1 MGFPGEPGT
10 DSEAAGKLKLPWQ
23 ASEPA
28 RKSTPMLAALAL
40 AVVLWVVVQMEQP
53 ERRAFDGVPV
63 RVQLS
68 DPQWAVAGTPTPA
81 SATVRL
87 AGTARQLLRL
97 AGNQPSIMVPVDA
110 VGSADTSLVIDRNW
124 VRLQGIEGV
133 VVEAVEPAAVAIA
146 FEPMVAVEVPVAPTI
161 VGSLRDEFTLAT
173 QPTADPPSIRVIGPA
188 SRVAELQTIHLD
200 PVDLSR
206 MERSQVVRVGV
217 GNGIAGELISFSPDT
232 VEVRVEVTSREGP
245 PGR

>member
-1 MGFPGEPGT
+1 
-10 DSEAAGKLKLPWQ
+10 
-23 ASEPA
+23 
-28 RKSTPMLAALAL
+28 MLAALAL

-63 RVQLS
+63 RVQLN
-68 DPQWAVAGTPTPA
+68 DPQWAVSGTPTP
-81 SATVRL
+81 SIATVRL

-133 VVEAVEPAAVAIA
+133 VVEAVEPAAVTIA
-146 FEPMVAVEVPVAPTI
+146 FEPMVAVEVPVAPTVI
-161 VGSLRDEFTLAT
+161 GVPRDELTLVAP
-173 QPTADPPSIRVIGPA
+173 PTASPATIRVIGPA
-188 SRVAELQTIHLD
+188 SRVAELRTIRLD

-206 MERSQVVRVGV
+206 IARSQVVRVGV

-232 VEVRVEVTSREGP
+232 VEVRVELAGGEGSE
-245 PGR
+245 GR

>member
-1 MGFPGEPGT
+1 MGFPGKPGT
-10 DSEAAGKLKLPWQ
+10 DPEAAGKLKLPWQ
-23 ASEPA
+23 AFESG

-63 RVQLS
+63 RVQLN
-68 DPQWAVAGTPTPA
+68 DPQWAVAGTPAPS

-133 VVEAVEPAAVAIA
+133 VVEAVEPAAVSIA
-146 FEPMVAVEVPVAPTI
+146 FEPMVAVEVPVDPTVVGVPRGELMLVAPP
-161 VGSLRDEFTLAT
+161 VAS
-173 QPTADPPSIRVIGPA
+173 PSTIRVIGPA
-188 SRVAELQTIHLD
+188 SRVAELRTIRLD

-206 MERSQVVRVGV
+206 IERSQVVRVGV
-217 GNGIAGELISFSPDT
+217 GNGISGELISFSPDT
-232 VEVRVEVTSREGP
+232 VEVRVELARRQGSEG
-245 PGR
+245 R

>member
-1 MGFPGEPGT
+1 MGFPGKPRI
-10 DSEAAGKLKLPWQ
+10 DPEAAGKLKLPWQ
-23 ASEPA
+23 ASESG
-28 RKSTPMLAALAL
+28 RNSTPMLAALAL

-63 RVQLS
+63 RVQLN
-68 DPQWAVAGTPTPA
+68 DPQWAVAGTPTPS

-146 FEPMVAVEVPVAPTI
+146 FEPMVAVEVPVAPTL
-161 VGSLRDEFTLAT
+161 VGVPRDELTLVAP
-173 QPTADPPSIRVIGPA
+173 PTASPASIRVIGPA
-188 SRVAELQTIHLD
+188 SRVAELRTIRLD

-206 MERSQVVRVGV
+206 ITQSQVVRVGV
-217 GNGIAGELISFSPDT
+217 GNGISGELISFSPDT
-232 VEVRVEVTSREGP
+232 VEVRVELAGREGSE
-245 PGR
+245 GR

>member
-1 MGFPGEPGT
+1 
-10 DSEAAGKLKLPWQ
+10 
-23 ASEPA
+23 
-28 RKSTPMLAALAL
+28 MLAALAL

-53 ERRAFDGVPV
+53 ERRAFDDVPV
-63 RVQLS
+63 RVQLN
-68 DPQWAVAGTPTPA
+68 DPQWAVAGTPAPS

-124 VRLQGIEGV
+124 VRLQGIEGL
-133 VVEAVEPAAVAIA
+133 VVEAVEPAAISIA
-146 FEPMVAVEVPVAPTI
+146 FEPMVAVEVPVAPTV
-161 VGSLRDEFTLAT
+161 VGAPRDELTLVAP
-173 QPTADPPSIRVIGPA
+173 PTASPPTIRVIGPA
-188 SRVAELQTIHLD
+188 SRVAELSTIRLD

-206 MERSQVVRVGV
+206 MARSQVVRVGV
-217 GNGIAGELISFSPDT
+217 GNGISGEWISFSPDT
-232 VEVRVEVTSREGP
+232 VEVRVELVSREGS

>member
-1 MGFPGEPGT
+1 
-10 DSEAAGKLKLPWQ
+10 
-23 ASEPA
+23 
-28 RKSTPMLAALAL
+28 MLAALAL

-63 RVQLS
+63 RVQLN
-68 DPQWAVAGTPTPA
+68 DPQWAVSGTPTPS

-146 FEPMVAVEVPVAPTI
+146 FEPMVAVEVPVAPTV
-161 VGSLRDEFTLAT
+161 VGVPRGELTLAAP
-173 QPTADPPSIRVIGPA
+173 PTAFPASIRVIGPA
-188 SRVAELQTIHLD
+188 SRVAELSTIRLD

-206 MERSQVVRVGV
+206 IAESQVVRVGV
-217 GNGIAGELISFSPDT
+217 GNGISGELISFSPDT
-232 VEVRVEVTSREGP
+232 VEVRVELVGREGSE
-245 PGR
+245 RR

>member
-1 MGFPGEPGT
+1 MGFPGKPRT
-10 DSEAAGKLKLPWQ
+10 DPEAAGKLKLPWQ
-23 ASEPA
+23 ASESG
-28 RKSTPMLAALAL
+28 RNSTPMLAALAL
-40 AVVLWVVVQMEQP
+40 AVVPWVVVQMEQP

-63 RVQLS
+63 RVQLN
-68 DPQWAVAGTPTPA
+68 DPQWAVSGTPTPS

-146 FEPMVAVEVPVAPTI
+146 FEPMVAVEVPVAPTV
-161 VGSLRDEFTLAT
+161 VGVPPDELTLAAP
-173 QPTADPPSIRVIGPA
+173 PTASPASIRVIGPA
-188 SRVAELQTIHLD
+188 SRVAELSTIRLD

-206 MERSQVVRVGV
+206 IAESQVVRVGV
-217 GNGIAGELISFSPDT
+217 GNGISGELISFSPDT
-232 VEVRVEVTSREGP
+232 VEVRVELVGREGSE
-245 PGR
+245 GR

>member
-1 MGFPGEPGT
+1 
-10 DSEAAGKLKLPWQ
+10 
-23 ASEPA
+23 
-28 RKSTPMLAALAL
+28 MLAALAL

-63 RVQLS
+63 RVQLN
-68 DPQWAVAGTPTPA
+68 DPQWAVAGTPTPS

-124 VRLQGIEGV
+124 VRLQGIEGL

-146 FEPMVAVEVPVAPTI
+146 FEPMVAVEVPVAPTL
-161 VGSLRDEFTLAT
+161 VGAPRDELTLIAP
-173 QPTADPPSIRVIGPA
+173 PTASPASIRVIGPA
-188 SRVAELQTIHLD
+188 SRVAELRTIRLD

-206 MERSQVVRVGV
+206 IARSQVVRVGV
-217 GNGIAGELISFSPDT
+217 GNGISGELISFSPDT
-232 VEVRVEVTSREGP
+232 VEVRVELAAREGAE
-245 PGR
+245 GR